1 MACISVGHRPTL
13 KNYHEN
19 VLEITENKGWRL
31 LPAASYQFTENQF
44 ISMNSNTEKAQE
56 SESTEPEKTDSEIKN
71 LSPSATTND
80 IPEFGWSGYAERI
93 NGRFAMIGLI
103 AVLLVEALSKISFLE
118 WAGIISQ

>member
-1 MACISVGHRPTL
+1 
-13 KNYHEN
+13 
-19 VLEITENKGWRL
+19 
-31 LPAASYQFTENQF
+31 
-44 ISMNSNTEKAQE
+44 MNSNTEKVQE
-56 SESTEPEKTDSEIKN
+56 SESNESEKTDSEINN

-93 NGRFAMIGLI
+93 NGRFAMIGLM